1 MGAILLLLGCEFP
14 VVFGSDRGQIMFA
27 AAWISRSIRC
37 PLKGYII
44 GVSIERGWD
53 GVGLP

>member
-1 MGAILLLLGCEFP
+1 M
-14 VVFGSDRGQIMFA
+14 VFGSDRGQIMFA